1 MCLESG
7 RILQTIGKWHSKRE
21 YIWNREFILME
32 DRFKPVLHNEFVNIQ
47 SRRERAEHTCIFVLP
62 LGVEAFLTTHGSPGF
77 SLLPVMW
84 WGSAALLK
92 LCFHLTD
99 LIKVCF
105 CATHLLTL
113 LVLLFAETLA
123 HVLAWLFMVEN
134 SCGTARNKF
143 RPKKVE
149 QKAPRGW

>member
-1 MCLESG
+1 
-7 RILQTIGKWHSKRE
+7 
-21 YIWNREFILME
+21 ME

-62 LGVEAFLTTHGSPGF
+62 LGFEPFLTTHGSPGF

-84 WGSAALLK
+84 LGSAALLK
-92 LCFHLTD
+92 LCFHLTG
-99 LIKVCF
+99 LIKDCF

-134 SCGTARNKF
+134 SCGMARNNVAVSISPYGKLETRLKIHIAF
-143 RPKKVE
+143 LRKIKK
-149 QKAPRGW
+149 